1 MRCSE
6 GSFLYSTLT
15 FGGVYNVEGFIVN
28 LFIDLFKK
36 VLESQIPKWKEQIEF
51 KKFLTNTETW
61 CNEFIQKNESTIVAS
76 SCFYDYIDRFNLIGH
91 VIDFIR
97 QPVNVTE
104 KDFLND
110 RYNNA
115 VEYLKEKKVL
125 GIDDQRAVREFINKL
140 FDNVKNF
147 YEGKIH
153 TEDIAAFYTLSQTN
167 TKVDNID
174 AKLDKILGVVGSPT
188 QTTTV
193 IVQEEIVPAIT
204 KKKYSMPENIIF
216 RKIDAYRSITE
227 GYALLCHPENML
239 DACMKNGKIVL
250 LGEAGCGKSVALK
263 QLAAMAYETE
273 YFPLFINLSLYT
285 GETIESLINET
296 YPEIDYEKVFLIL
309 DAFDEIGS
317 EDKSQFAKKLNKFAV
332 QNPKTI
338 ILISSRNNFYS
349 FADEGESNGL
359 FEGFA
364 EYGIAPLSYSDIT
377 EYVTDNGV
385 NYQDFW
391 TTVCRNELYN
401 LAVSPFYL
409 VELLKIYKRNNALP
423 LKTDLMEEIIRNRFS
438 KDSKKYASEKELV
451 EEEVKIFV
459 CLRKLAFS
467 IQCMKAVKIS
477 NADYQKLL
485 PNKDDRDLIKYSGVF
500 SKDAQNYWGFEHN
513 NFREY
518 LTAQLLNQLNIDQI
532 KELVFSDQGKVF
544 DSWMNVLS
552 FLVLIREDQDLMQLL
567 VENDSEMLV
576 RFEKSRIDEADRS
589 SIVIGILE
597 DFAEKNIWLSRG
609 YNDADKLA
617 KFGESLKVIEY
628 LLSQITTPRNFRSQ
642 SNAISVLAEIQ
653 NKYGMQTKIRS
664 VLFDALKSSS
674 TRYTEKHRILDAII
688 SLNLQNEEINSY
700 VSNTFSHD
708 LESYYRLGILQ
719 YLHSVGLY
727 EKHIT
732 FYTEEYNRPE
742 KHYDDSTRIRYEIL
756 DVFTKVKQGD
766 ALCTVLSAIVQHNDT
781 YSSDSDK
788 YEKVVNHAIESYNSG
803 NTKIFETIIAFF
815 ADSLIHNYEFHKI
828 SKIFFEKTQ
837 TKTIAFIRLA
847 NMDLELKTFH
857 TISSMEQIADSDCYL
872 ELLALYE
879 EGDLRYGKIIEY
891 LAYRLSEDSVVY
903 ERYKSALAVNGIV
916 LTPKE
921 PPFDYEKARR
931 EGRQYHF
938 DVLFDKSRY
947 ISLVEKMLSIIGKG
961 DISFAEL
968 KQTNTLDFYH
978 DIDRQ
983 NPEEH
988 TILQLY
994 FDLENEHDNRPIL
1007 ETLKGISDWNDYA
1020 ICEAHGAL
1028 HQKEIIVSE
1037 YQKQLIK
1044 QHCMDILKDLDFRK
1058 EIYDNEAGGTTYTY
1072 RSQRFIFFSEMFDF
1086 PYEKSVYLDMLFAP
1100 YYFFDR
1106 EADNQYGKFPKYVL
1120 DKLTCAELQSRIQYN
1135 LANETMCSDVLEMH
1149 IQYCQDNNLDWGVEL
1164 AEKICLQDS
1173 GKSHCKRKCI
1183 EYLEQIRGYD
1193 YIYETFLPNA
1203 DKETLE
1209 VIINLTLK
1217 YRDARLKDKLEM
1229 LNKASED
1236 GQAYLS
1242 TLIYLNSK
1250 YALHRYYEIISK
1262 TMQSTNIKD
1271 ESYIDSTLEAISVVK
1286 DTSLIEELDALRILL
1301 FTPGFKDKDAFGL
1314 QHGLYKAYENL
1325 SEIDYEL
1332 VKKHLEDGL
1341 KNEAITESDKC
1352 FCNTLLLDITNK
1364 QKRQR
1369 DRVWTVDEIKTFIET
1384 IRKE

>member
-1 MRCSE
+1 M
-6 GSFLYSTLT
+6 
-15 FGGVYNVEGFIVN
+15 EGFIVN
-28 LFIDLFKK
+28 LFIDLFKR
-36 VLESQIPKWKEQIEF
+36 VLESQIPKWREQIEF
-51 KKFLTNTETW
+51 KRFLNDTETW
-61 CNEFIQKNESTIVAS
+61 CNGFVQKNESTIIAS
-76 SCFYDYIDRFNLIGH
+76 SHFYDYIDHFNLIGR

-104 KDFLND
+104 KDFLDD

-115 VEYLKEKKVL
+115 VEYLNDKKVL
-125 GIDDQRAVREFINKL
+125 DIDDQRAVREFINKL

-153 TEDIAAFYTLSQTN
+153 TEDIAAFYNVKQTNVKVDDIN
-167 TKVDNID
+167 TKVD
-174 AKLDKILGVVGSPT
+174 KILDVIAIST
-188 QTTTV
+188 QAATV
-193 IVQEEIVPAIT
+193 SVQEEIVNVIN
-204 KKKYSMPENIIF
+204 KKKYSMPENIIL

-239 DACMKNGKIVL
+239 DACIKNGKIVL

-364 EYGIAPLSYSDIT
+364 EYGIAPLSYRDIT
-377 EYVTDNGV
+377 EYVTNNGV

-438 KDSKKYASEKELV
+438 KDSKKYASEKELAEDEIRV
-451 EEEVKIFV
+451 FT
-459 CLRKLAFS
+459 CLRKLAFA
-467 IQCMKAVKIS
+467 IQCMKTVKIS
-477 NADYQKLL
+477 NTDYQKLL
-485 PNKDDRDLIKYSGVF
+485 PNKDDRILIKYSGVF
-500 SKDAQNYWGFEHN
+500 SKDAQNYWKFEHN

-518 LTAQLLNQLNIDQI
+518 LTAQFLNQLNIEQI
-532 KELVFSDQGKVF
+532 KELIFSDQGKVF

-552 FLVLIREDQDLMQLL
+552 FLVLIREEQDLMHLL
-567 VENDSEMLV
+567 VEKDSEMLV
-576 RFEKSRIDEADRS
+576 RFEKSRIDENDRS
-589 SIVIGILE
+589 NIVIGILD
-597 DFAEKNIWLSRG
+597 DFGEKNIWISRG

-628 LLSQITTPRNFRSQ
+628 LLSQITTPKNFRSQ
-642 SNAISVLAEIQ
+642 SNAISVLSEIK

-674 TRYTEKHRILDAII
+674 TRCTEKHRILDAII
-688 SLNLQNEEINSY
+688 SLNLQTEEINNY
-700 VSNTFSHD
+700 VSDTFSHD
-708 LESYYRLGILQ
+708 LEPYYRLGILQ

-766 ALCTVLSAIVQHNDT
+766 ALCKVLSAIAQHNDT

-788 YEKVVNHAIESYNSG
+788 YEKVINHAVESYNYG
-803 NTKIFETIIAFF
+803 NAEIFEIIIAFF
-815 ADSLIHNYEFHKI
+815 ADSHIHNHEFHKM

-837 TKTIAFIRLA
+837 TKSIAFIRLA

-857 TISSMEQIADSDCYL
+857 TISSMEQIADLDCYL

-879 EGDLRYGKIIEY
+879 KGDLRYGKIIEY
-891 LAYRLSEDSVVY
+891 LAYGLSEDSVAY
-903 ERYKSALAVNGIV
+903 ERYKSVLAINGIV
-916 LTPKE
+916 LAPKA

-968 KQTNTLDFYH
+968 KQNDTLCFYH

-988 TILQLY
+988 AMLQLY
-994 FDLENEHDNRPIL
+994 FDLENEHDQRPVL
-1007 ETLKGISDWNDYA
+1007 ETLKGISDWNYYA

-1028 HQKEIIVSE
+1028 QQKEIIVSE

-1058 EIYDNEAGGTTYTY
+1058 EIHDNDEGGTTYTY

-1106 EADNQYGKFPKYVL
+1106 DADNQYGKFPKYVL
-1120 DKLTCAELQSRIQYN
+1120 DKLTCAELQNRIQYN
-1135 LANETMCSDVLEMH
+1135 LTNETMCSDVMEMH

-1164 AEKICLQDS
+1164 AEKICLQD
-1173 GKSHCKRKCI
+1173 GKKEHCKRKCI
-1183 EYLEQIRGYD
+1183 EYLEQIRGYE
-1193 YIYETFLPNA
+1193 YIYDTFLPNA
-1203 DKETLE
+1203 DKEMLGA
-1209 VIINLTLK
+1209 IINLTLK
-1217 YRDARLKDKLEM
+1217 YRDARLKGRLESI
-1229 LNKASED
+1229 NKESED

-1262 TMQSTNIKD
+1262 TMQSTDIKD
-1271 ESYIDSTLEAISVVK
+1271 DSYIDSTLEAISCIK
-1286 DTSLIEELDALRILL
+1286 DASLIDELDALRVLL

-1314 QHGLYKAYENL
+1314 QHSLYKAYENL
-1325 SEIDYEL
+1325 SEVDYEL
-1332 VKKHLEDGL
+1332 VKQHLEDGL
-1341 KNEAITESDKC
+1341 KNEAIPESDKC
-1352 FCNTLLLDITNK
+1352 FCNTVLLDINNK

-1369 DRVWTVDEIKTFIET
+1369 DRVWTIGEIKAFIET
-1384 IRKE
+1384 TIYE

>member
-1 MRCSE
+1 M
-6 GSFLYSTLT
+6 
-15 FGGVYNVEGFIVN
+15 EGFIVN
-28 LFIDLFKK
+28 LFIDLFKR
-36 VLESQIPKWKEQIEF
+36 VLESQIPQWKEQIEF
-51 KKFLTNTETW
+51 EKFLKDTETW
-61 CNEFIQKNESTIVAS
+61 CNDFIQKNESTIVAS
-76 SCFYDYIDRFNLIGH
+76 SYFYDYIDHFNLIGH
-91 VIDFIR
+91 VIAFIR
-97 QPVNVTE
+97 QPVDVTE
-104 KDFLND
+104 KDFIDD

-115 VEYLKEKKVL
+115 ILYLKEKKVL
-125 GIDDQRAVREFINKL
+125 GIDDQRTVKEFINKL
-140 FDNVKNF
+140 FDNVKSF
-147 YEGKIH
+147 YEGKIS
-153 TEDIAAFYTLSQTN
+153 TSDVAAYYIANQTN
-167 TKVDNID
+167 VKVDNLD
-174 AKLDKILGVVGSPT
+174 AKVEKVLSAVTSSS
-188 QTTTV
+188 QTSTV
-193 IVQEEIVPAIT
+193 CVREESMPIIN
-204 KKKYSMPENIIF
+204 KKKYSMPENTIL
-216 RKIDAYRSITE
+216 RKIDAYKSITE

-239 DACMKNGKIVL
+239 DACMKNRKMVL
-250 LGEAGCGKSVALK
+250 LGEAGCGKSIALK
-263 QLAAMAYETE
+263 QLAAMASETD
-273 YFPLFINLSLYT
+273 YYPLLINLSSYT
-285 GETIESLINET
+285 DETIESLINEI

-309 DAFDEIGS
+309 DAFDEIGTQN
-317 EDKSQFAKKLNKFAV
+317 KGQFVKILNKFAS
-332 QNPKTI
+332 QNPNTI

-349 FADEGESNGL
+349 FAEESESNGL

-364 EYGIAPLSYSDIT
+364 EYGIAPLSYRDIS
-377 EYVTDNGV
+377 EYATNNGV
-385 NYQDFW
+385 NYKNFW
-391 TTVCRNELYN
+391 AAVCKNELYN

-409 VELLKIYKRNNALP
+409 VELLKIYKRNNTLP

-438 KDSKKYASEKELV
+438 KDSKKYASDKELTDD
-451 EEEVKIFV
+451 EVRIFT
-459 CLRKLAFS
+459 CLRKLAFA

-477 NADYQKLL
+477 NTDYQKLL
-485 PNKDDRDLIKYSGVF
+485 PNKDDRELIKYSGVF
-500 SKDAQNYWGFEHN
+500 SKDAQNYWKFEHN

-518 LTAQLLNQLNIDQI
+518 LTAQFLNQLNIEQI
-532 KELVFSDQGKVF
+532 KELIFSDQGKVF
-544 DSWMNVLS
+544 DSWINVLS
-552 FLVLIREDQDLMQLL
+552 FLVLIRDNQDLMHLL
-567 VENDSEMLV
+567 VEKDSEMLV

-589 SIVIGILE
+589 NIVIGILD

-617 KFGESLKVIEY
+617 QFGESLKVVEY
-628 LLSQITTPRNFRSQ
+628 LLSQIATPKNFRSQ
-642 SNAISVLAEIQ
+642 SNSISVLSEIQ

-674 TRYTEKHRILDAII
+674 TRCTEKHRILDAII
-688 SLNLQNEEINSY
+688 SLNLQTEEINNY
-700 VSNTFSHD
+700 VSDTFSHD
-708 LESYYRLGILQ
+708 LEPYYRLGILQ

-727 EKHIT
+727 EKYIT

-742 KHYDDSTRIRYEIL
+742 KHYDDSTSIRYEIL
-756 DVFTKVKQGD
+756 DVFVKVKD
-766 ALCTVLSAIVQHNDT
+766 PCALCTVVAAIAQHHNT

-788 YEKVVNHAIESYNSG
+788 YEKIINNAIESYNSG
-803 NTKIFETIIAFF
+803 NTKIFETILAFF
-815 ADSLIHNYEFHKI
+815 ADSHIYNQEFHKI
-828 SKIFFEKTQ
+828 SKLFFEKTK
-837 TKTIAFIRLA
+837 TKSIAFIRLA

-857 TISSMEQIADSDCYL
+857 TISSMEQIADLDCYL
-872 ELLALYE
+872 ELLTLYE
-879 EGDLRYGKIIEY
+879 KGDLRYGKINEY

-903 ERYKSALAVNGIV
+903 ERYKSALAINGIV
-916 LTPKE
+916 LAPKA
-921 PPFDYEKARR
+921 PPFDYEKSRR

-968 KQTNTLDFYH
+968 KQNDTLGFYH

-988 TILQLY
+988 AMLQLY
-994 FDLENEHDNRPIL
+994 FDLENEHDQRPVL
-1007 ETLKGISDWNDYA
+1007 ETLKGISDWNYYA

-1044 QHCMDILKDLDFRK
+1044 QHCIDILKDLDFSK
-1058 EIYDNEAGGTTYTY
+1058 EIHDNDEGGTTYTC

-1106 EADNQYGKFPKYVL
+1106 DADNQYGKFPKYVL
-1120 DKLTCAELQSRIQYN
+1120 DKLTCAELQNRIQYN
-1135 LANETMCSDVLEMH
+1135 LTNETMCSDVMEMH

-1164 AEKICLQDS
+1164 AEKICLQD
-1173 GKSHCKRKCI
+1173 GKKEHCKRKCI
-1183 EYLEQIRGYD
+1183 EYLEQIRGYE
-1193 YIYETFLPNA
+1193 YIYDTFLPNA
-1203 DKETLE
+1203 DKEMLGA
-1209 VIINLTLK
+1209 IINLTLK
-1217 YRDARLKDKLEM
+1217 YRDARLKERLESI
-1229 LNKASED
+1229 NKESED

-1271 ESYIDSTLEAISVVK
+1271 DSYIDSTIEAISCIK
-1286 DTSLIEELDALRILL
+1286 DASLIDELNALRVLL

-1314 QHGLYKAYENL
+1314 QHSLYKAYENL

-1332 VKKHLEDGL
+1332 VKQHLEDGL

-1369 DRVWTVDEIKTFIET
+1369 DRAWTINEIQIFMSSI
-1384 IRKE
+1384 IH

>member
-1 MRCSE
+1 M
-6 GSFLYSTLT
+6 
-15 FGGVYNVEGFIVN
+15 EGFIVN

-36 VLESQIPKWKEQIEF
+36 VLESEIPKWIEQIEF
-51 KKFLTNTETW
+51 KKFLTDTETW
-61 CNEFIQKNESTIVAS
+61 CNEFIQNNEATIVAS
-76 SCFYDYIDRFNLIGH
+76 SYFYDYINHFNLIGR

-104 KDFLND
+104 RDFLD
-110 RYNNA
+110 ERYSNA
-115 VEYLKEKKVL
+115 IEYLKEKKAL
-125 GIDDQRAVREFINKL
+125 GIDDQRAVRDFINKL

-147 YEGKIH
+147 YEGKIR
-153 TEDIAAFYTLSQTN
+153 TEDIAEYYVANQIN
-167 TKVDNID
+167 VKVNAIE
-174 AKLDKILGVVGSPT
+174 AKVDKILNANTPSA
-188 QTTTV
+188 QITTV
-193 IVQEEIVPAIT
+193 CVQKESIPVIT
-204 KKKYSMPENIIF
+204 KKKFSMPENIIL
-216 RKIDAYRSITE
+216 RKIDAYKSITE
-227 GYALLCHPENML
+227 GYALLCNPENML
-239 DACMKNGKIVL
+239 DACMKNRKIVL
-250 LGEAGCGKSVALK
+250 LGEAGCGKSIALK
-263 QLAAMAYETE
+263 QLAAMASETD
-273 YFPLFINLSLYT
+273 YYPLLMNLSSYT
-285 GETIESLINET
+285 DESLEALINEI

-309 DAFDEIGS
+309 DAFDEIGTQN
-317 EDKSQFAKKLNKFAV
+317 KSQFVKKLNKFAS
-332 QNPKTI
+332 QNPNTI

-349 FADEGESNGL
+349 FAEENESNGL

-364 EYGIAPLSYSDIT
+364 EYGIAPLSYSDIS
-377 EYVTDNGV
+377 EYASNNGV

-391 TTVCRNELYN
+391 MAVCKNELYN

-438 KDSKKYASEKELV
+438 KDSKKYASEKELADD
-451 EEEVKIFV
+451 EVRIFT
-459 CLRKLAFS
+459 CLRKLAFA

-477 NADYQKLL
+477 NTDYQKLL
-485 PNKDDRDLIKYSGVF
+485 SYKDDRELIKYSGVF
-500 SKDAQNYWGFEHN
+500 SKDTQNYWGFEHN

-518 LTAQLLNQLNIDQI
+518 LTAQFLNQLNIDQI

-589 SIVIGILE
+589 SIVIGILD

-609 YNDADKLA
+609 YNDSYKLA

-628 LLSQITTPRNFRSQ
+628 LLSQITTPKNFRSQ
-642 SNAISVLAEIQ
+642 SNAISVLSEFE
-653 NKYGMQTKIRS
+653 NLYGMQAKIRTT
-664 VLFDALKSSS
+664 LFNALKSDT
-674 TRYTEKHRILDAII
+674 TRDYEKYHLLDAFI
-688 SLNLQNEEINSY
+688 SLRLHNLEIDNY
-700 VSNTFSHD
+700 VAAIFSHD
-708 LESYYRLGILQ
+708 LKPYYRLGILQ

-727 EKHIT
+727 EKYIT

-742 KHYDDSTRIRYEIL
+742 KNYDDSTRIRYEIL

-766 ALCTVLSAIVQHNDT
+766 ALCAVLSAIAKHDNT

-788 YEKVVNHAIESYNSG
+788 YEKVINNAIEAYNLG

-815 ADSLIHNYEFHKI
+815 ADSHIYNQEFHKI
-828 SKIFFEKTQ
+828 SSLFFEKTK
-837 TKTIAFIRLA
+837 TKSVAFIRLA

-879 EGDLRYGKIIEY
+879 KGDLRYQKIIEY
-891 LAYRLSEDSVVY
+891 LVYRLSEDSVVY
-903 ERYKSALAVNGIV
+903 ERYKSALAINGIV
-916 LTPKE
+916 LVPKA
-921 PPFDYEKARR
+921 PPFDYEKSMR

-947 ISLVEKMLSIIGKG
+947 ISLVEKMLSIVGKS

-968 KQTNTLDFYH
+968 KQTNVLDFYH
-978 DIDRQ
+978 DIDRH

-994 FDLENEHDNRPIL
+994 FDLENEHDKRPIL
-1007 ETLKGISDWNDYA
+1007 ETLNGISDWNYYA

-1058 EIYDNEAGGTTYTY
+1058 EIHDNDAGGTTYTY

-1100 YYFFDR
+1100 YYLFDR
-1106 EADNQYGKFPKYVL
+1106 DADNQYGKFPKYVL
-1120 DKLTCAELQSRIQYN
+1120 DKLTFAELQNRIQHN
-1135 LANETMCSDVLEMH
+1135 LANETMCSDVMDMH

-1164 AEKICLQDS
+1164 AEKVCLQDS

-1183 EYLEQIRGYD
+1183 EYLEQIRGYN

-1203 DKETLE
+1203 DKEMLE

-1217 YRDARLKDKLEM
+1217 YRDARLKEKLEM

-1236 GQAYLS
+1236 GKAYLS

-1250 YALHRYYEIISK
+1250 YALHRYNEIISK
-1262 TMQSTNIKD
+1262 TMQSTDIKD

-1286 DTSLIEELDALRILL
+1286 DTSLIDELDALRMLL
-1301 FTPGFKDKDAFGL
+1301 FTPGFKDKDDFGL
-1314 QHGLYKAYENL
+1314 QHSLYKAYENL
-1325 SEIDYEL
+1325 AEIDYEL
-1332 VKKHLEDGL
+1332 VKKHLEKGL
-1341 KNEAITESDKC
+1341 ENVTISESDKC
-1352 FCNTLLLDITNK
+1352 FCNTLLLDITDK

-1369 DRVWTVDEIKTFIET
+1369 DRVWTIGEIQTFIET
-1384 IRKE
+1384 LN

>member
-1 MRCSE
+1 ME
-6 GSFLYSTLT
+6 KF
-15 FGGVYNVEGFIVN
+15 EIDI
-28 LFIDLFKK
+28 FIDLFKK
-36 VLESQIPKWKEQIEF
+36 VLESKIPKWREQIEL
-51 KKFLTNTETW
+51 KKFLTETETW

-76 SCFYDYIDRFNLIGH
+76 SYFYDYVDHFNLIGR

-104 KDFLND
+104 KDFLDD

-115 VEYLKEKKVL
+115 IEYLKEKKAL
-125 GIDDQRAVREFINKL
+125 GVDDQRAIKEFINKL

-147 YEGKIH
+147 YEGKISI
-153 TEDIAAFYTLSQTN
+153 EDVAAYYSVNQTN
-167 TKVDNID
+167 TKLDIIAAKVDEIR
-174 AKLDKILGVVGSPT
+174 ATTIPPA
-188 QTTTV
+188 QTTTAS
-193 IVQEEIVPAIT
+193 VQEENAPIIN
-204 KKKYSMPENIIF
+204 KKKYSMPENIIL
-216 RKIDAYRSITE
+216 RKIDAYKSITE

-250 LGEAGCGKSVALK
+250 LGEAGCGKSIALK
-263 QLAAMAYETE
+263 QLAAMASETD
-273 YFPLFINLSLYT
+273 YYPLLINLSSYT
-285 GETIESLINET
+285 DETVEYLINEI
-296 YPEIDYEKVFLIL
+296 YPETDYEKVFLIL
-309 DAFDEIGS
+309 DAFDEIGTQN
-317 EDKSQFAKKLNKFAV
+317 KSQFAKKLNKFV
-332 QNPKTI
+332 DQNPNTI

-349 FADEGESNGL
+349 FEEEGESNGL

-364 EYGIAPLSYSDIT
+364 EYGIAPLSYRDIS
-377 EYVTDNGV
+377 EYVSNNGV
-385 NYQDFW
+385 NYHDFW
-391 TTVCRNELYN
+391 KAVCKNELYN

-409 VELLKIYKRNNALP
+409 VELLKIYKRNNMLP

-438 KDSKKYASEKELV
+438 KDSKKYASEKELA
-451 EEEVKIFV
+451 EDEVRIFT
-459 CLRKLAFS
+459 CLRKLAFA
-467 IQCMKAVKIS
+467 IQCMKAIKIS

-485 PNKDDRDLIKYSGVF
+485 PNKDDRELIKYSGVF
-500 SKDAQNYWGFEHN
+500 SKDAKNYWGFEHN

-518 LTAQLLNQLNIDQI
+518 LTAKFLNQLDIDKI
-532 KELVFSDQGKVF
+532 KELLFSNQGKVF

-567 VENDSEMLV
+567 VEKDSEMLV

-589 SIVIGILE
+589 NIVIGILN

-628 LLSQITTPRNFRSQ
+628 LLSQIATPQNFRAQ
-642 SNAISVLAEIQ
+642 SNAISVLSEIE

-674 TRYTEKHRILDAII
+674 TRCTEKHRILDAII
-688 SLNLQNEEINSY
+688 ALNLQNEEINNY
-700 VSNTFSHD
+700 VSDTFSCD
-708 LESYYRLGILQ
+708 LEPYYRLGILQ
-719 YLHSVGLY
+719 YLNSVGLY
-727 EKHIT
+727 EKYIA
-732 FYTEEYNRPE
+732 FYIDEYNRPE
-742 KHYDDSTRIRYEIL
+742 EHYDDSTSIKYEIL

-766 ALCTVLSAIVQHNDT
+766 ALCKVLSAIAQHNDT

-803 NTKIFETIIAFF
+803 NAEIFEIIIAFF
-815 ADSLIHNYEFHKI
+815 ADSHIHNYEFHKI
-828 SKIFFEKTQ
+828 GKTFFEKTK
-837 TKTIAFIRLA
+837 TKSIAFIRLA
-847 NMDLELKTFH
+847 HMDLELKTFH

-872 ELLALYE
+872 ELLALYKK
-879 EGDLRYGKIIEY
+879 GDLRYGKIIEY
-891 LAYRLSEDSVVY
+891 LAYRLSEDYVVY

-916 LTPKE
+916 LVPKA

-947 ISLVEKMLSIIGKG
+947 IFLTEKMLSMIGQG

-968 KQTNTLDFYH
+968 KQTNALDFYH
-978 DIDRQ
+978 DIDRH

-994 FDLENEHDNRPIL
+994 FDLNREHDKRPIL

-1020 ICEAHGAL
+1020 VRQAHRAL
-1028 HQKEIIVSE
+1028 RQKEIIVSE
-1037 YQKQLIK
+1037 HQKQLIK

-1058 EIYDNEAGGTTYTY
+1058 EIHDNDAGGTTYSY
-1072 RSQRFIFFSEMFDF
+1072 RLQRFIFFSEMFDF

-1106 EADNQYGKFPKYVL
+1106 DADNQYGKFPKYVL
-1120 DKLTCAELQSRIQYN
+1120 DKLTYTELQNRIQHN

-1164 AEKICLQDS
+1164 AEKICLQDC
-1173 GKSHCKRKCI
+1173 KKEHCKRKCI
-1183 EYLEQIRGYD
+1183 EYLEQIRGYEYVYD
-1193 YIYETFLPNA
+1193 TFLPNA
-1203 DKETLE
+1203 DKEMLGA
-1209 VIINLTLK
+1209 IINLTLK
-1217 YRDARLKDKLEM
+1217 HRDARLKDRLESI
-1229 LNKASED
+1229 NKESED

-1286 DTSLIEELDALRILL
+1286 DTSLIDELDALRILL
-1301 FTPGFKDKDAFGL
+1301 FTPGFKDKDSFGL
-1314 QHGLYKAYENL
+1314 QHSLYKAYENL
-1325 SEIDYEL
+1325 AEIDYEL

-1341 KNEAITESDKC
+1341 KNEVITESDKC
-1352 FCNTLLLDITNK
+1352 FCNTLLLYITNK
-1364 QKRQR
+1364 HKRQR
-1369 DRVWTVDEIKTFIET
+1369 DRVWTICEIEEFIKSNT
-1384 IRKE
+1384 SHI